1 MTILACCFA
10 LLLALYAGWRDRHS
24 VKGRGVGLLPES
36 EPESE
41 TEVLWEEDEE

>member
-1 MTILACCFA
+1 MTIFACCFA

-24 VKGRGVGLLPES
+24 VKGGRGLLGES
-36 EPESE
+36 ESEEE